1 MAVSDYARI
10 EKTIRYLEA
19 NFRTQPSLAAVAA
32 QVHLSEYHFQRLF
45 RRWAGI
51 SPKRFLQVLTADY
64 ARRLLR
70 ETRTVLEVS
79 DATGLSSAGR
89 LHDLLVNLHAA
100 TPGEIKAQGANLC
113 IQYGS
118 HPSPFGECL
127 IAVTARGICAIE
139 FIATG
144 GRAAA
149 LAQLQRHWPAATWRL
164 QPRATQPVA
173 ARLFAVVH
181 GNGERFDLLVQGS
194 NFQVQVWEALLRIP
208 SGSVVSYADVAA
220 CIAVPTAT
228 RAVASAIA
236 RNPVAVLIP
245 CHRVIRKSGVFGEYR
260 WGSVR
265 KKALLGWEVAQQVVV
280 DSETMGEEPVD
291 WGE

>member
-1 MAVSDYARI
+1 MAASDYARI

-19 NFRTQPSLAAVAA
+19 NFRAQPSLAAVAA
-32 QVHLSEYHFQRLF
+32 QVQLSEYHFQRLF

-64 ARRLLR
+64 ARRLLH
-70 ETRTVLEVS
+70 ESRTVLEVS
-79 DATGLSSAGR
+79 DAAGLSSAGR

-100 TPGEIKAQGANLC
+100 TPGDVQAQGANLC
-113 IQYGS
+113 IQFGF

-127 IAVTARGICAIE
+127 IAITARGICAIE
-139 FIATG
+139 FMATD

-149 LAQLQRHWPAATWRL
+149 LAQLKQQWPAATWRQ

-173 ARLFAVVH
+173 ARLFNIERA
-181 GNGERFDLLVQGS
+181 NAERFDLLVQGS
-194 NFQVQVWEALLRIP
+194 NFQVKVWEALLRIP
-208 SGSVVSYADVAA
+208 SGSIVSYEDVAA
-220 CIAVPTAT
+220 RIGAPTAT

-260 WGSVR
+260 WGNTR
-265 KKALLGWEVAQQVVV
+265 KKALLGWEVAQRTG
-280 DSETMGEEPVD
+280 DDETFTTEQY
-291 WGE
+291 

>member
-19 NFRTQPSLAAVAA
+19 NFRAQPSLAVVAA

-64 ARRLLR
+64 ARHLLH
-70 ETRTVLEVS
+70 ESRTVLEVS
-79 DATGLSSAGR
+79 DAAGLSSASR

-100 TPGEIKAQGANLC
+100 TPGDIQAQGANLS
-113 IQYGS
+113 IQYGF
-118 HPSPFGECL
+118 HASPFGECL
-127 IAVTARGICAIE
+127 IAITVRGICAIE
-139 FIATG
+139 FVTTG
-144 GRAAA
+144 GRAAV
-149 LAQLQRHWPAATWRL
+149 LAQVKRHWPAATWRL

-173 ARLFAVVH
+173 ARLFAVARA
-181 GNGERFDLLVQGS
+181 NGERLDLLVQGS
-194 NFQVQVWEALLRIP
+194 NFQVKVWEALLRIP
-208 SGSVVSYADVAA
+208 SGRVVSYEDLAA
-220 CIAVPTAT
+220 RIAAPTAT

-260 WGSVR
+260 WGSAR
-265 KKALLGWEVAQQVVV
+265 KKALLGWEVAQRAG
-280 DSETMGEEPVD
+280 DDGMITEEQP
-291 WGE
+291 

>member
-1 MAVSDYARI
+1 MAASDYARI

-19 NFRTQPSLAAVAA
+19 NFRAQPSLAALAA

-64 ARRLLR
+64 ARRLLH
-70 ETRTVLEVS
+70 ESHTVLEVS
-79 DATGLSSAGR
+79 DAAGLSSAGR
-89 LHDLLVNLHAA
+89 LHDLLVNLHAV
-100 TPGEIKAQGANLC
+100 TPGDIQAQGANLR
-113 IQYGS
+113 IQYGF

-127 IAVTARGICAIE
+127 VAVTARGICAIE
-139 FIATG
+139 FITTG

-149 LAQLQRHWPAATWRL
+149 LAQLKRQWPAASRRL
-164 QPRATQPVA
+164 QPRATQPLA
-173 ARLFAVVH
+173 ARLFAAPRTVSD
-181 GNGERFDLLVQGS
+181 RLDLLVQGS
-194 NFQVQVWEALLRIP
+194 NFQVKVWEALLRIP
-208 SGSVVSYADVAA
+208 SGRVVSYEDIAA
-220 CIAVPTAT
+220 RIAAPTAT

-260 WGSVR
+260 WGSAR
-265 KKALLGWEVAQQVVV
+265 KKALLGWEAAQRADDEAIIV
-280 DSETMGEEPVD
+280 EPP
-291 WGE
+291 